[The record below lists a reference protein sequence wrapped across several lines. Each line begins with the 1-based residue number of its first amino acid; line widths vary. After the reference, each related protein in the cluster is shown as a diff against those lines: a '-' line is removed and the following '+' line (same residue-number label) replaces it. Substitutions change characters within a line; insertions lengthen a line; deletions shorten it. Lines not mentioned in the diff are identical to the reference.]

1 MINNIL
7 ILTILDLLINLI
19 DVLVVILPVL
29 LSVAFMTIIE
39 RKQLAAMQRRVG
51 PNTVG
56 GENIKSLCQTKR
68 FYCSSS
74 VGNNNEII
82 TALFKKEQL
91 LLNYLTKRLLTLVVI

>member
-1 MINNIL
+1 MNINI
-7 ILTILDLLINLI
+7 IKTIIEILINLI
-19 DVLVVILPVL
+19 DVLVILLPVL

-39 RKQLAAMQRRVG
+39 RKKLAAMQRRVG

-68 FYCSSS
+68 FYHSSS

-82 TALFKKEQL
+82 TALYSFFL
-91 LLNYLTKRLLTLVVI
+91 

>member
-1 MINNIL
+1 MINNNL

-68 FYCSSS
+68 FYHSSS

-82 TALFKKEQL
+82 TALYSFVFFPWL
-91 LLNYLTKRLLTLVVI
+91 RTRLSLS